1 MTQSRH
7 STPPQPASPAQV
19 RVWDL
24 PTRLFHWSLAAC
36 LIGAFVSIKVGG
48 NAVAWHFRFGYAILA
63 LLLFR
68 LAWGFVG
75 PRYARFASFP
85 LNPLSALHYLRGRLT
100 HAVGHSP
107 LAALSVYALLAA
119 LAFQASTGL
128 FANDA
133 IMWDGP
139 WRNRVSSGTSDW
151 LTSLHKTNENILIGL
166 VALHLAAIGFYAL
179 FRRKP
184 LVRAMVTGDAPI
196 DRGNLSAHPPAE
208 DGPGIRLRALAVF
221 ATSCTIVWVLVELL
235 P

>member
-1 MTQSRH
+1 M
-7 STPPQPASPAQV
+7 PATASV

-24 PTRLFHWSLAAC
+24 PTRLFHWALVVC
-36 LIGAFVSIKVGG
+36 IVGAFVSIKLGG
-48 NAVAWHFRFGYAILA
+48 NAVAWHFRFGYTILA

-68 LAWGFVG
+68 IAWGFIG

-85 LNPLSALHYLRGRLT
+85 PNPLAALGYLRGRVA
-100 HAVGHSP
+100 HAAGHSP

-139 WRNRVSSGTSDW
+139 WRNRVSGSTSDW
-151 LTSLHKTNENILIGL
+151 LTSLHKTNENILIAL
-166 VALHLAAIGFYAL
+166 VGLHLAAIAFYRL
-179 FRRKP
+179 FRRKR
-184 LVRAMVTGDAPI
+184 LTRAMLTGRAEAPGGASP
-196 DRGNLSAHPPAE
+196 RPPDAE
-208 DGPGIRLRALAVF
+208 DGAAVRLRALLTF
-221 ATSCTIVWVLVELL
+221 AASCAAVWVFVEWL